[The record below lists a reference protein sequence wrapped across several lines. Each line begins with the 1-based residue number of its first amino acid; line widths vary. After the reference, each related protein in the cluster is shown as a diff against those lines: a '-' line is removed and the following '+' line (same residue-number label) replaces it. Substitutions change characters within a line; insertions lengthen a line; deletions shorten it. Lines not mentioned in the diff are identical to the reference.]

1 MGYNKNNSKGMPKHG
16 HHMVNSWEEEDVKRG
31 KKQMAEGHKGH
42 AEALFDDAH
51 GSYNWKGGNQGS
63 EPFHMQG
70 SFMSKHAGN
79 SYFHKQNLLD
89 DMPIDDHAG
98 GPLKQ
103 TEGEG
108 RVLSHYPDRK
118 NKLGQ
123 TQAGVYN
130 QAASKADKAYD
141 NYKSGSGTWNDYVK
155 AYDNVTR
162 IHDSIDTANVKMDKH
177 VKSLEESLK
186 KMRKGDY
193 PGSL

>member
-31 KKQMAEGHKGH
+31 KKQMAEGHESH

-98 GPLKQ
+98 GPINQ
-103 TEGEG
+103 TEQKQGF
-108 RVLSHYPDRK
+108 RNVK
-118 NKLGQ
+118 N
-123 TQAGVYN
+123 
-130 QAASKADKAYD
+130 
-141 NYKSGSGTWNDYVK
+141 
-155 AYDNVTR
+155 
-162 IHDSIDTANVKMDKH
+162 DSISANQQKQAMF
-177 VKSLEESLK
+177 VKSSSEEIAKLQEEAKKK
-186 KMRKGDY
+186 KMLEAAIKGGY
-193 PGSL
+193 TKKVKQ